1 MKPCSRRVTNQL
13 TAEGWD
19 IDSVSH
25 EISEQR
31 EEDDS
36 SEAEDSSVGE
46 AEDINGQIA
55 ISWGDE

>member
-1 MKPCSRRVTNQL
+1 MKPSSRRVTNQL

-36 SEAEDSSVGE
+36 SVGE
-46 AEDINGQIA
+46 AEDINGQIV